1 MGTVPQREAD
11 LLPLWAAV
19 QRAASPAAKVEALAA
34 LHAETGR
41 RLEVDTRVRKAV
53 GHLLAQPEVLSAIQV
68 KAMSC
73 SHYCLW
79 GKLLCARSCGSRR
92 GKCWCI
98 ALAALLLVHVQRAL
112 PTARSCRLLQLS
124 SASPQLDG
132 TSI

>member
-53 GHLLAQPEVLSAIQV
+53 GHLLAQPEVLSAVQV
-68 KAMSC
+68 IAMSC
-73 SHYCLW
+73 SHYCL
-79 GKLLCARSCGSRR
+79 
-92 GKCWCI
+92 
-98 ALAALLLVHVQRAL
+98 
-112 PTARSCRLLQLS
+112 
-124 SASPQLDG
+124 
-132 TSI
+132 